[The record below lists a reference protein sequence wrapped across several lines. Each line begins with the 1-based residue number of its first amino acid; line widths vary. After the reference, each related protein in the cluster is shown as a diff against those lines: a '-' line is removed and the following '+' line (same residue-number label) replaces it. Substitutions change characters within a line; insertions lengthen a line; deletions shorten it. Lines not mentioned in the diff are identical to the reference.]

1 MSKNIAVIL
10 AGGSGS
16 RFGRDLPK
24 QFLKV
29 AGKKVIEHTIDVFEH
44 NDLIDEIAVVTRSEF
59 ISDVEQLV
67 INNHYGKV
75 RKILVGGKER
85 YHSSLSAINAYTDDS
100 DNLIFH
106 DAVRPLVNDRI
117 INDCIAALK
126 EYDAVDVAIPVA
138 DTIIQVDDADCIAAI
153 PTRSLLRSGQTPQC
167 FKRGVIY
174 KAYEIALQDPNFVTT
189 DDCGVVR
196 KYLPDTPIYV
206 VRGEVF
212 NMKITYKEDL
222 FLVDKLFQLKS
233 QEGNQDVLTER
244 TKKQLQSKVLVVFG
258 GSYGIGAD
266 VARLAE
272 ECGAKVYSF
281 SRSLNGVDV
290 GQIEQVEKALREVSE
305 KEGKIDYVVNTAGIL
320 VKEALSSMEYE
331 RIQQSVSVNML
342 GIINVSKASYPYLA
356 QTKGSLLAYTSS
368 SYTRGRMMY
377 SIYSA
382 TKAAVVNLVQ
392 ALAEEWSNDHIRI
405 NCINPV
411 RTKTPMRVS
420 NFGNEPEDTLL
431 KSETVAVASL
441 NTITSEFT
449 GEVIDVK
456 RKLNTSVL

>member
-44 NDLIDEIAVVTRSEF
+44 NGLIDEIAVVTRPEF
-59 ISDVEQLV
+59 ISDIEQMV
-67 INNHYGKV
+67 VNNHYAKV
-75 RKILVGGKER
+75 RKILQGGKER
-85 YHSSLSAINAYTDDS
+85 YHSSLSAINAYTNDD

-117 INDCIAALK
+117 IEDCVNALE

-138 DTIIQVDDADCIAAI
+138 DTIIQVDEKDCIQTI
-153 PTRSLLRSGQTPQC
+153 PTRAALRSGQTPQC
-167 FKRGVIY
+167 FKRGVIH
-174 KAYEIALQDPNFVTT
+174 KGYEIALQDPQFVTT

-196 KYLPDTPIYV
+196 KYLPEVPVFV
-206 VRGEVF
+206 VKGEVF

-233 QEGNQDVLTER
+233 QEGSQDALTAK
-244 TKKQLQSKVLVVFG
+244 TKEQLRGKVLVVFG

-266 VARLAE
+266 VARLAK
-272 ECGAKVYSF
+272 ECGAKVYPF

-290 GQIEQVEKALREVSE
+290 SKMDEVEKALHEVAE
-305 KEGKIDYVVNTAGIL
+305 KEGKVDYVVNTAGIL
-320 VKEALSSMEYE
+320 IKEALSTMEYE
-331 RIQQSVSVNML
+331 RIQQSVNVNML
-342 GIINVSKASYPYLA
+342 GIINVAKTSYPYLA

-392 ALAEEWSNDHIRI
+392 ALAEEWSNDHIRV
-405 NCINPV
+405 NCINPE

-420 NFGNEPEDTLL
+420 NFGNEPEETLL
-431 KSETVAVASL
+431 KAEVVAIISL
-441 NTITSEFT
+441 NTLVSNFT

-456 RKLNTSVL
+456 RK

>member
-1 MSKNIAVIL
+1 M
-10 AGGSGS
+10 
-16 RFGRDLPK
+16 
-24 QFLKV
+24 
-29 AGKKVIEHTIDVFEH
+29 IEHTIDVFEH
-44 NDLIDEIAVVTRSEF
+44 NELIDEIAVVTRPEF
-59 ISDVEQLV
+59 ISDIEQMV
-67 INNHYGKV
+67 VNNHYAKV
-75 RKILVGGKER
+75 RKILQGGKER
-85 YHSSLSAINAYTDDS
+85 YHSSLSAINAYTNDD

-117 INDCIAALK
+117 IDDCVKALEK
-126 EYDAVDVAIPVA
+126 YEAVDVAIPVA
-138 DTIIQVDDADCIAAI
+138 DTIIQVDENDCIQTI
-153 PTRSLLRSGQTPQC
+153 PTRSTLRSGQTPH
-167 FKRGVIY
+167 
-174 KAYEIALQDPNFVTT
+174 KAYEIALQDPQFVTT

-196 KYLPDTPIYV
+196 KYLPNVPVFV
-206 VRGEVF
+206 VKGEVF

-233 QEGNQDVLTER
+233 QEGSQEALTEK
-244 TKKQLQSKVLVVFG
+244 TKEQLQGKVLVVFG

-266 VARLAE
+266 VARLAR
-272 ECGAKVYSF
+272 ECGAKVYCF

-290 GQIEQVEKALREVSE
+290 SQMEQVEKALREVAE

-320 VKEALSSMEYE
+320 VKEALSTMEYE

-342 GIINVSKASYPYLA
+342 GIINVAKASYPYLA

-392 ALAEEWSNDHIRI
+392 ALAEEWSNDHIRV
-405 NCINPV
+405 NCINPE

-420 NFGNEPEDTLL
+420 NFGNEPDDTLL
-431 KSETVAVASL
+431 KSEEVAIASL
-441 NTITSEFT
+441 NTVASGFT

-456 RKLNTSVL
+456 RK

>member
-1 MSKNIAVIL
+1 MSRNIAIIL

-16 RFGRDLPK
+16 RFGRDIPK

-29 AGKKVIEHTIDVFEH
+29 AGKKVIEHTIEVFEH
-44 NDLIDEIAVVTRSEF
+44 NELVDEIAVVTRPEF
-59 ISDVEQLV
+59 ISDIEQMV
-67 INNHYGKV
+67 VNNHYAKV
-75 RKILVGGKER
+75 RKILQGGKER
-85 YHSSLSAINAYTDDS
+85 YHSSLSAINAYTNDD

-117 INDCIAALK
+117 IDDCVKALEK
-126 EYDAVDVAIPVA
+126 YEAVDVAIPVA
-138 DTIIQVDDADCIAAI
+138 DTIIQVDEKDCIQTI
-153 PTRSLLRSGQTPQC
+153 PARSTLRSGQTPQC
-167 FKRGVIY
+167 FKRGTIQ
-174 KAYEIALQDPNFVTT
+174 KAYEIALKDPLFVTT

-196 KYLPDTPIYV
+196 KYLPEVPVYV
-206 VRGEVF
+206 VKGEVF

-233 QEGNQDVLTER
+233 QEGSQEALTEK
-244 TKKQLQSKVLVVFG
+244 TKEQLQGKVLVVFG

-266 VARLAE
+266 VARFAE
-272 ECGAKVYSF
+272 ECGAKVYPY

-290 GQIEQVEKALREVSE
+290 SQMEQVEKALREVAE

-320 VKEALSSMEYE
+320 VKEALSTMEYE

-342 GIINVSKASYPYLA
+342 GIINVAKASYPYLA

-405 NCINPV
+405 NCINPE

>member
-1 MSKNIAVIL
+1 MNMNIAVIL

-44 NDLIDEIAVVTRSEF
+44 NDLIDEIAVVTQPEY
-59 ISDVEQLV
+59 IADVEQLV
-67 INNHYGKV
+67 VNNHYRKV

-85 YHSSLSAINAYTDDS
+85 YHSSLSAINAYTEDT

-117 INDCIAALK
+117 INDCIEALK

-138 DTIIQVDDADCIAAI
+138 DTIIQVDDTDCINAI

-167 FKRGVIY
+167 FKRGVINR
-174 KAYEIALQDPNFVTT
+174 AYEIAMQDPNFVTT

-196 KYLPDTPIYV
+196 KYLPETPVYV
-206 VRGEVF
+206 VKGEVF

-233 QEGNQDVLTER
+233 QEGSQEALTE
-244 TKKQLQSKVLVVFG
+244 KAKEQLKGKVLIVFG

-266 VARLAE
+266 VARLAQ

-281 SRSLNGVDV
+281 SRSLNHVDV
-290 GQIEQVEKALREVSE
+290 SDYEQVSEALKQVYDT
-305 KEGKIDYVVNTAGIL
+305 EGSIHFVVDTAGIL
-320 VKEALSSMEYE
+320 VKEALATMEYE
-331 RIQQSVSVNML
+331 RIQQSVNVNIL
-342 GIINVSKASYPYLA
+342 GIINVAKASYPYL
-356 QTKGSLLAYTSS
+356 QKTKGSLLAYTSS

-392 ALAEEWSNDHIRI
+392 ALAEEWSNDQIRV
-405 NCINPV
+405 NCINPE

-431 KSETVAVASL
+431 KSEEVAIASL
-441 NTITSEFT
+441 NTLVADCT

-456 RKLNTSVL
+456 RRMYGRF

>member
-16 RFGRDLPK
+16 RFGREDTPK

-44 NDLIDEIAVVTRSEF
+44 NELIDEIAVVTRPEF
-59 ISDVEQLV
+59 ISDIEQMV
-67 INNHYGKV
+67 VNNHYAKV
-75 RKILVGGKER
+75 RKILQGGKER
-85 YHSSLSAINAYTDDS
+85 YHSSLSAINAYMNDD

-117 INDCIAALK
+117 IDDCVKALEK
-126 EYDAVDVAIPVA
+126 YEAVDVAIPVA
-138 DTIIQVDDADCIAAI
+138 DTIIQVDEKDCIQTI
-153 PTRSLLRSGQTPQC
+153 PARATLRSGQTPQC
-167 FKRGVIY
+167 FKRGVIH
-174 KAYEIALQDPNFVTT
+174 KAYEIALQDPQFVTT

-196 KYLPDTPIYV
+196 KYLPNVPVFV
-206 VRGEVF
+206 VKGEVF

-233 QEGNQDVLTER
+233 QEGSQDALAEK
-244 TKKQLQSKVLVVFG
+244 TKEQLQGKVLVVFG

-272 ECGAKVYSF
+272 GCGAKVYPY

-290 GQIEQVEKALREVSE
+290 SRIEQVEKALHDVAE

-320 VKEALSSMEYE
+320 IKEALSMMDYE
-331 RIQQSVSVNML
+331 RIQQSVNVNML
-342 GIINVSKASYPYLA
+342 GIINVAKASYPYLA

-368 SYTRGRMMY
+368 SYTRGRM
-377 SIYSA
+377 
-382 TKAAVVNLVQ
+382 V
-392 ALAEEWSNDHIRI
+392 E
-405 NCINPV
+405 
-411 RTKTPMRVS
+411 
-420 NFGNEPEDTLL
+420 
-431 KSETVAVASL
+431 
-441 NTITSEFT
+441 
-449 GEVIDVK
+449 
-456 RKLNTSVL
+456 

>member
-10 AGGSGS
+10 AGGSGA

-44 NDLIDEIAVVTRSEF
+44 NVHIDEIAVVTRQEF
-59 ISDVEQLV
+59 IADIEQMV
-67 INNHYGKV
+67 VNNHYSKV
-75 RKILVGGKER
+75 RKILIGCKER
-85 YHSSLSAINAYTDDS
+85 YHSSLSAINAYTNDS

-117 INDCIAALK
+117 IDDCVEALK
-126 EYDAVDVAIPVA
+126 NYDAVDVAIPVA
-138 DTIIQVDDADCIAAI
+138 DTIIQVDEADCISTI

-167 FKRGVIY
+167 FKRGVID
-174 KAYEIALQDPNFVTT
+174 KAYQIALQDPNFVTT

-196 KYLPDTPIYV
+196 KYLPDTPVYV
-206 VRGEVF
+206 VKGEVF

-233 QEGNQDVLTER
+233 QEGSQDAITEK
-244 TKKQLQSKVLVVFG
+244 TKELLKGKVVVVFG

-266 VARLAE
+266 VARLAKE
-272 ECGAKVYSF
+272 NGAKVYCF
-281 SRSLNGVDV
+281 SRSMNNVDV
-290 GQIEQVEKALREVSE
+290 SNISQVEVALKQVHDA
-305 KEGKIDYVVNTAGIL
+305 EGAIHYVVNTAGIL
-320 VKEALSSMEYE
+320 VKEALASMQDE
-331 RIQQSVSVNML
+331 RIQNSVNVNML
-342 GIINVSKASYPYLA
+342 GIINVAKASHPYLC
-356 QTKGSLLAYTSS
+356 QTQGSLLAYTSS

-377 SIYSA
+377 SVYSA

-392 ALAEEWSNDHIRI
+392 ALAEEWSNDRIRV
-405 NCINPV
+405 NCINPE

-431 KSETVAVASL
+431 KSETVAIVSL
-441 NTITSEFT
+441 NTLVSTFT

-456 RKLNTSVL
+456 RKWKI

>member
-1 MSKNIAVIL
+1 M
-10 AGGSGS
+10 
-16 RFGRDLPK
+16 
-24 QFLKV
+24 
-29 AGKKVIEHTIDVFEH
+29 IEHTIDVFEH
-44 NDLIDEIAVVTRSEF
+44 NDLIDEIAVVTQPEY
-59 ISDVEQLV
+59 IADVEQLV
-67 INNHYGKV
+67 VNNHYRKV

-85 YHSSLSAINAYTDDS
+85 YHSSLSAINAYTEDT

-117 INDCIAALK
+117 INDCIEALK

-138 DTIIQVDDADCIAAI
+138 DTIIQVDDTDCINAI

-167 FKRGVIY
+167 FKRGVIN
-174 KAYEIALQDPNFVTT
+174 KAYEIAMQDPNFVTT

-196 KYLPDTPIYV
+196 KYLPETPVYV
-206 VRGEVF
+206 VKGEVF

-233 QEGNQDVLTER
+233 QEGSQEALTE
-244 TKKQLQSKVLVVFG
+244 KAKEQLKGKVLIVFG

-266 VARLAE
+266 VARLAQ

-281 SRSLNGVDV
+281 SRSLNHVDV
-290 GQIEQVEKALREVSE
+290 SDYEQVSEALKQVYDT
-305 KEGKIDYVVNTAGIL
+305 EGSIHFVVDTAGIL
-320 VKEALSSMEYE
+320 VKEALATMEYE
-331 RIQQSVSVNML
+331 RIQQSVNVNML
-342 GIINVSKASYPYLA
+342 GIINVAKASYPYL
-356 QTKGSLLAYTSS
+356 QKTKGSLLAYTSS

-392 ALAEEWSNDHIRI
+392 ALAEEWSNDQIRV
-405 NCINPV
+405 NCINPE

-420 NFGNEPEDTLL
+420 NFGNEPENTLL
-431 KSETVAVASL
+431 KSEEVAIASL
-441 NTITSEFT
+441 NTLVADCT

-456 RKLNTSVL
+456 RRMYGRF